1 MRDAQSRLAKA
12 GLTERLL
19 VDCSHANSNK
29 DHQMQLVAFRDVV
42 AQRSAGSTTI
52 AGLMLE
58 SHLFPGAQKLGS
70 DPAALQYGVSIT
82 DACIGWDE
90 TEQLLLEAAGR
101 LPLPA

>member
-1 MRDAQSRLAKA
+1 
-12 GLTERLL
+12 
-19 VDCSHANSNK
+19 
-29 DHQMQLVAFRDVV
+29 
-42 AQRSAGSTTI
+42 
-52 AGLMLE
+52 MLE